1 MKNRLYFLIEVFLVF
16 LLLIG
21 IEFLLTQQV
30 KYLYIETYLIVS
42 LVVTLTSFLYKS
54 KIQYYKYFLLYFL
67 IFISVLYVKK
77 TSGVCTADDIK
88 CIIAFYAGIANIG
101 LLVSSLLNK
110 KIKAFGY
117 LFSFVLLIPTIF
129 IWQYFF
135 ISNGFA
141 SADTLLAILQTNFS
155 EAKGYVH
162 DFVGIKQ
169 IVGFVILL
177 FVSFV
182 LIKFSNRLKIGN
194 INNKIIL
201 LLIITLCLNLFVVYK
216 YRDNIVTKVVKN
228 MKMYIE
234 EYEKFK
240 RMSERRNVEGIIF
253 DNTQTINK
261 GIYVLVIG
269 ESQTKTHMS
278 AYGYDKQT
286 TPWLDSMEQDKN
298 FIKFTNVYGCHTQTA
313 QVLSYALTS
322 KNQYNSFPVYNSV
335 SILDIAK
342 ALDIN
347 TVWLSNQN
355 RFCLY
360 DNIVSVISDS
370 AQQQKWIN
378 RSFEGKNK
386 NNDTETIF
394 YDIALVD
401 ALKQITIY
409 DDMLI
414 IIHLMG
420 NHTVYKDRYPKEFDI
435 FKDEQNNKIA
445 EYDNSILYN
454 DYVVENIFKTVKDM
468 PNFKALIY
476 FADHGE
482 AVDTDFGHDSTRFV
496 LDMTKVPMYIY
507 FSDDYIKDNSAIF
520 SGLCNHKDYF
530 FTNDLFF
537 NLLLGIWN
545 AKIPGV
551 YEQNND
557 ILSQYYNNNINRFRS
572 LHGKKTIA
580 DIAAFLKANNVFP
593 TTYTNKR
600 KITIPKGSVWLHM
613 VNSRDKLERFFNDC
627 DGFEMD
633 INYNDQKKYFNV
645 SRNNINGNENL
656 ADMLKDID
664 GLDQKYL
671 WFDFKN
677 LSDKNKKITLDA
689 LNKIAEENGLKKEK
703 IIVESKDPISL
714 ELFSNAGYYTSF
726 DLDCYKWGDI
736 ERARYLISDNI
747 EKLKQSKVDFV
758 SSDAKYFDVVKYC
771 FPSMPHLFWIDEATM
786 KPKMSA
792 DYIFKNDNNTYVVI
806 E

>member
-1 MKNRLYFLIEVFLVF
+1 MKSGLKFLIKVFFLFF
-16 LLLIG
+16 LLMGFEYLITHQ
-21 IEFLLTQQV
+21 I

-42 LVVTLTSFLYKS
+42 LAAALASFIYKS

-67 IFISVLYVKK
+67 IFISILYVKK
-77 TSGVCTADDIK
+77 TSGICTADDIK
-88 CIIAFYAGIANIG
+88 CITAFYAGIANIS

-110 KIKAFGY
+110 KIKILGY
-117 LFSFVLLIPTIF
+117 LFSLVLLIPTIF

-141 SADTLLAILQTNFS
+141 NADTLLAISQTNFS
-155 EAKGYVH
+155 EAKDYIH

-169 IVGFVILL
+169 FVGFIILL
-177 FVSFV
+177 FVSFM
-182 LIKFSNRLKIGN
+182 LIKFSNRLKIEN

-201 LLIITLCLNLFVVYK
+201 MSILTLCLNLFVVYK
-216 YRDNIVTKVVKN
+216 YRDNVVTKVVKN
-228 MKMYIE
+228 MKAYVE

-240 RMSERRNVEGIIF
+240 QMSETRNVEEIIF

-342 ALDIN
+342 ALNIN
-347 TVWLSNQN
+347 TAWLSNQN

-401 ALKQITIY
+401 ALKKITIY

-420 NHTVYKDRYPKEFDI
+420 NHTVYKDRYPKEFDV

-482 AVDTDFGHDSTRFV
+482 AVDTNFGHDSTRFV

-507 FSDDYIKDNSAIF
+507 FSDEYIKDNNAIF
-520 SGLCNHKDYF
+520 SSLYNHKDYF

-545 AKIPGV
+545 VKAENI
-551 YEQNND
+551 YEENND
-557 ILSQYYNNNINRFRS
+557 IISNYYNNDIDRFKS
-572 LHGKKTIA
+572 LHGAKKIA
-580 DIAAFLKANNVFP
+580 DIEAFFKFNNFVP
-593 TTYTNKR
+593 ATCTNKR
-600 KITIPKGSVWLHM
+600 NITIPKGSMWLHM
-613 VNSRDKLERFFNDC
+613 VNDRKKLQKFVDKY
-627 DGFEMD
+627 DGFEID
-633 INYNDQKKYFNV
+633 INFNAEKKYFNV
-645 SRNNINGNENL
+645 SRNKIDGNENL
-656 ADMLKDID
+656 ADMLKNIV

-677 LSDKNKKITLDA
+677 LSDRNKKSSLDT

-714 ELFSNAGYYTSF
+714 DVFSKEGYYTSF
-726 DLDCYKWGDI
+726 DLDCYKWRNVKD
-736 ERARYLISDNI
+736 AYNVLMNNI
-747 EKLKQSKVDFV
+747 DMLNRSRVDFV
-758 SSDAKYFDVVKYC
+758 SSDAKYFDIVKYC
-771 FPSMPHLFWIDEATM
+771 FPNMPHLFWIDEATM

-792 DYIFKNDNNTYVVI
+792 GYIFRNDNNTYVVI